1 MPEVDCKMA
10 KRKLAESTL
19 NRFKRLLQE
28 KEQQLQAVIAEHEAE
43 RSKVRM
49 AETAAERS
57 PDPDSADGGAM
68 AYEFEKEL
76 SVDRNTRDI
85 LAQVRQAILA
95 VEDGTYG
102 TCRVCNRPIPVARL
116 RVLPYT
122 SLCVQC
128 ASRRR

>member
-1 MPEVDCKMA
+1 MA
-10 KRKLAESTL
+10 TRKLAESTL
-19 NRFKRLLQE
+19 NRFQRLLQE
-28 KEQQLQAVIAEHEAE
+28 KEKQLQAVVAEHAAE
-43 RSKVRM
+43 RIEVRM

-57 PDPDSADGGAM
+57 PDPDSADGGSM
-68 AYEFEKEL
+68 AFEFEKEL

-85 LAQVRQAILA
+85 LSQVRQAIQA

-116 RVLPYT
+116 RALPHT

>member
-1 MPEVDCKMA
+1 MA
-10 KRKLAESTL
+10 ARKLAESTL
-19 NRFKRLLQE
+19 NRFRRLLEE
-28 KEQQLQAVIAEHEAE
+28 KERELLAVIADHEAE
-43 RSKVRM
+43 RTEVRM

-57 PDPDSADGGAM
+57 PDPDSADGGSM
-68 AYEFEKEL
+68 AFEFEKEL

-102 TCRVCNRPIPVARL
+102 VCRVCGRPIPVARL
-116 RVLPYT
+116 RVLPHT
-122 SLCVQC
+122 SLCVTC

>member
-1 MPEVDCKMA
+1 MA

-28 KEQQLQAVIAEHEAE
+28 KEQQLRAVIAEHEAE
-43 RSKVRM
+43 RSQVRM

-116 RVLPYT
+116 RVLPHT

>member
-1 MPEVDCKMA
+1 MST
-10 KRKLAESTL
+10 RKLAESTL
-19 NRFKRLLQE
+19 NRFKRLLEE
-28 KEQQLQAVIAEHEAE
+28 KEKQLQAVIAEHEAE
-43 RSKVRM
+43 RTEVRM

-68 AYEFEKEL
+68 AFEFEKEL
-76 SVDRNTRDI
+76 SVDRNTRNI
-85 LAQVRQAILA
+85 LAQVHQAILA

-102 TCRVCNRPIPVARL
+102 DCRVCNRPIPVARL
-116 RVLPYT
+116 RVLPHT

>member
-1 MPEVDCKMA
+1 MA
-10 KRKLAESTL
+10 TRKLAESTL

-28 KEQQLQAVIAEHEAE
+28 KEKQLQAVVAEHEAE
-43 RSKVRM
+43 RSEVRM

-57 PDPDSADGGAM
+57 PDPDSADGGSM
-68 AYEFEKEL
+68 AFEFEKEL

-85 LAQVRQAILA
+85 LSQVRQAILA

-102 TCRVCNRPIPVARL
+102 VCRVCNRPIPVARL
-116 RVLPYT
+116 RVLPHT

>member
-1 MPEVDCKMA
+1 MA

-19 NRFKRLLQE
+19 NRFKRLLHE
-28 KEQQLQAVIAEHEAE
+28 KEQQLRAVIAEHEAE
-43 RSKVRM
+43 RSQVRM

-116 RVLPYT
+116 RVLPHT

>member
-1 MPEVDCKMA
+1 MPT
-10 KRKLAESTL
+10 RKLAESTL
-19 NRFKRLLQE
+19 NRFKRLLQDKE
-28 KEQQLQAVIAEHEAE
+28 KQLKAVVAEHEAE
-43 RSKVRM
+43 RSEVRM

-68 AYEFEKEL
+68 AFEFEKEL

-85 LAQVRQAILA
+85 LAQVRTAILA

-102 TCRVCNRPIPVARL
+102 NCRVCSRPIPVTRL
-116 RVLPYT
+116 RALPHT

-128 ASRRR
+128 ASQRR

>member
-1 MPEVDCKMA
+1 MPT
-10 KRKLAESTL
+10 RKLAESTL
-19 NRFKRLLQE
+19 NRFKRLLQDKE
-28 KEQQLQAVIAEHEAE
+28 KQLKAVVAEHEAE
-43 RSKVRM
+43 RSEVRM

-68 AYEFEKEL
+68 AFEFEKEL

-85 LAQVRQAILA
+85 LAQVRTAILA

-102 TCRVCNRPIPVARL
+102 NCRVCNRPIPVARL
-116 RVLPYT
+116 RALPHT

-128 ASRRR
+128 ASQRR

>member
-1 MPEVDCKMA
+1 MA
-10 KRKLAESTL
+10 TRKLAESTL

-28 KEQQLQAVIAEHEAE
+28 KEKQLQAVVAEHEAE
-43 RSKVRM
+43 RSEVRM

-57 PDPDSADGGAM
+57 PDPDSADGGSM
-68 AYEFEKEL
+68 AFEFEKEL

-102 TCRVCNRPIPVARL
+102 QCRVCNRPIPVARL
-116 RVLPYT
+116 RVLPHT